1 MTNMNTTNRMP
12 GNEGEPAPTS
22 ANPQQW
28 IVGLHQQFMTIATAG
43 EEQVIAL
50 YHSAVTVE
58 QVMSHNQGVRQRAH
72 MAADAAKAR
81 MHALV
86 GKAGSVPER
95 RRLRNN
101 FLEVTHDGSFQ
112 WFWPWG

>member
-1 MTNMNTTNRMP
+1 MITNNRMP
-12 GNEGEPAPTS
+12 GNEGDPAPTS

-28 IVGLHQQFMTIATAG
+28 IMGLHQQFTTIATAG

-58 QVMSHNQGVRQRAH
+58 QIMSSNQEVRQRAH
-72 MAADAAKAR
+72 MAVDATKAR

-86 GKAGSVPER
+86 GKAESVLEK
-95 RRLRNN
+95 RRLRNT

-112 WFWPWG
+112 RLWPWG